1 MDKNFFNELS
11 VSDLSDVCG
20 GGLGGHIVTGALAGA
35 FQAGQQCI
43 LAGPQAYLICAAGGA
58 VVGGV
63 VAYGLRPPKL

>member
-1 MDKNFFNELS
+1 MWWWTRWAL
-11 VSDLSDVCG
+11 
-20 GGLGGHIVTGALAGA
+20 VTGALAGA